1 MILAVRSCRS
11 FYRGASKAGSGK
23 FVLDARVSR
32 ETVGFQ
38 VAETFVSRETPAQEM
53 NEEILLSY
61 TKIPKN
67 HIQDIFDI
75 DPSQQ
80 LS

>member
-1 MILAVRSCRS
+1 
-11 FYRGASKAGSGK
+11 
-23 FVLDARVSR
+23 
-32 ETVGFQ
+32 
-38 VAETFVSRETPAQEM
+38 M